1 MRACSPLSARFFP
14 VLALLAWPL
23 VGQGACATT
32 STTAPGGAELD
43 ARPIDERDFHCARAI
58 VDGSSP
64 YQMTLAGPERDPALA
79 AYLDPLPYNARRAAQ
94 AAGLEP
100 LLARILRARAASSEA
115 TSVELLAMENEL
127 TLRVVAFHSQLLA
140 AAFEAGCTADMI
152 QKVLPDFTHKE
163 QSRQLTITVASLV
176 VGAVGSIVAGAWAID
191 DMSSRGPAL
200 IGVGAGVGT
209 AVLGIAALT
218 HQERSIQF
226 AHSRNRLV
234 PLVTGVDP
242 DHLYPPF
249 VFEMLTLPDA
259 SDGKSPR
266 DELLEAWQRD
276 LERSVP
282 TSEQAAARDHLLG
295 DGGSY
300 DETLLTLRADM
311 FEGLES
317 KIQGLARDLELLNR
331 SLVRSLST
339 AEGRVPPPSAPP
351 LAH

>member
-1 MRACSPLSARFFP
+1 MEA
-14 VLALLAWPL
+14 
-23 VGQGACATT
+23 
-32 STTAPGGAELD
+32 APIE
-43 ARPIDERDFHCARAI
+43 
-58 VDGSSP
+58 
-64 YQMTLAGPERDPALA
+64 MTLAGPERDPALA
-79 AYLDPLPYNARRAAQ
+79 VYLDPLPYNARRAAQ

-100 LLARILRARAASSEA
+100 LLARILAARAASSD
-115 TSVELLAMENEL
+115 TPSVDLLAMENEL

-176 VGAVGSIVAGAWAID
+176 VGAVGSIVAGAWAIE
-191 DMSSRGPAL
+191 DMSSRGPAVV
-200 IGVGAGVGT
+200 GVAAGVGT

-226 AHSRNRLV
+226 AHARNRLV

-249 VFEMLTLPDA
+249 VFQMLTLPDA

-276 LERSVP
+276 LERNLP
-282 TSEQAAARDHLLG
+282 AGEQAAARDRLLS

-311 FEGLES
+311 FEALES

-331 SLVRSLST
+331 SLVRSLS
-339 AEGRVPPPSAPP
+339 APDGRRTPPPATSPCRIDGPRDRIVSKIGAGRSNPGEKRERAAGSPSDRRRPVTAGAAPRG
-351 LAH
+351 

>member
-1 MRACSPLSARFFP
+1 MM
-14 VLALLAWPL
+14 
-23 VGQGACATT
+23 
-32 STTAPGGAELD
+32 APGGTELD
-43 ARPIDERDFHCARAI
+43 AKPIDERDFHCARAI
-58 VDGSSP
+58 TDGSSP
-64 YQMTLAGPERDPALA
+64 YGMTLAGPERDPALA
-79 AYLDPLPYNARRAAQ
+79 LYLDPLPYNARRAAQ

-100 LLARILRARAASSEA
+100 LLARILAARAAASDA
-115 TSVELLAMENEL
+115 PSVDLLAMENEL

-176 VGAVGSIVAGAWAID
+176 VGAVGSIVAGGWAIE
-191 DMSSRGPAL
+191 DMSSRGPAV
-200 IGVGAGVGT
+200 IGVAAGVGT
-209 AVLGIAALT
+209 AALGIAALT

-234 PLVTGVDP
+234 PLVTGLDP

-249 VFEMLTLPDA
+249 VFQMLTLPDA

-276 LERSVP
+276 LERNLP
-282 TSEQAAARDHLLG
+282 ASERAAARDLLLG
-295 DGGSY
+295 GGGSY
-300 DETLLTLRADM
+300 DETRLTLRADM

-331 SLVRSLST
+331 ALIQALSKSD
-339 AEGRVPPPSAPP
+339 GRTPPPATVPPPR
-351 LAH
+351 

>member
-1 MRACSPLSARFFP
+1 M
-14 VLALLAWPL
+14 
-23 VGQGACATT
+23 GQGACATT
-32 STTAPGGAELD
+32 SMMAPGGAEPD

-58 VDGSSP
+58 MDGSSP
-64 YQMTLAGPERDPALA
+64 YGMTLAGPERDPALA
-79 AYLDPLPYNARRAAQ
+79 VYLAPLPYNARRAAQ

-100 LLARILRARAASSEA
+100 LLARILRARAANSEA
-115 TSVELLAMENEL
+115 TSLDLLAMENEL

-191 DMSSRGPAL
+191 DMSSRGPAV

-249 VFEMLTLPDA
+249 VFQMLTLPDA

-266 DELLEAWQRD
+266 DEMLEAWQRD
-276 LERSVP
+276 LERNLP
-282 TSEQAAARDHLLG
+282 ASEQAAARDRLLG

-331 SLVRSLST
+331 SLVRSLS
-339 AEGRVPPPSAPP
+339 APEGQAPPPSAVLPP
-351 LAH
+351 H

>member
-1 MRACSPLSARFFP
+1 M
-14 VLALLAWPL
+14 
-23 VGQGACATT
+23 
-32 STTAPGGAELD
+32 TAPGGTELD

-58 VDGSSP
+58 MDGSSP
-64 YQMTLAGPERDPALA
+64 YRMLLAGPERDPVLA
-79 AYLDPLPYNARRAAQ
+79 AYLDPLPYNARRAAL

-100 LLARILRARAASSEA
+100 LLARILAGRAAAPDAPSA
-115 TSVELLAMENEL
+115 ELLAMENEL

-152 QKVLPDFTHKE
+152 QKLLPDFTHKE

-176 VGAVGSIVAGAWAID
+176 VASVGSIVAGAWAID
-191 DMSSRGPAL
+191 DMSSRGPAVV
-200 IGVGAGVGT
+200 GVAAGLGT

-218 HQERSIQF
+218 HEERAIQF

-234 PLVTGVDP
+234 PLASGADP
-242 DHLYPPF
+242 DHLYPSF
-249 VFEMLTLPDA
+249 VFRMLTFPDA

-266 DELLEAWQRD
+266 DELMEAWQRD
-276 LERSVP
+276 LERELP
-282 TSEQAAARDHLLG
+282 ATQQAAARERLLG

-311 FEGLES
+311 FEALES

-331 SLVRSLST
+331 SLVRSLSVPQGST
-339 AEGRVPPPSAPP
+339 APPTVVPMPMPLPPP
-351 LAH
+351 H